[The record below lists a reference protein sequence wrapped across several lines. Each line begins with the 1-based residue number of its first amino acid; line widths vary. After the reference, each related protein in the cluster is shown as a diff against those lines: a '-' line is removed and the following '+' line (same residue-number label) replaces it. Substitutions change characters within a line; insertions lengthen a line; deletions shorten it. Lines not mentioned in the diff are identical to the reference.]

1 MELTRLAGTL
11 LDLLED
17 MGCDEV
23 DINEVIGLMQKHIEA
38 KRDIDFERAH
48 ELASKS

>member
-11 LDLLED
+11 LDLLEG
-17 MGCDEV
+17 MGCDEA
-23 DINEVIGLMQKHIEA
+23 DINDVLGMMRAHIEA

-48 ELASKS
+48 EIASKS